1 MTLDLTQGAVSE
13 KLNAVGQTEL
23 LHLGSGTLVNDR
35 VLNLQDTAA
44 TVKTTAL
51 RESAGAGG
59 AGAGTWLLE
68 IRMPLLAI
76 SSIR

>member
-1 MTLDLTQGAVSE
+1 MMLDLTQGAVSE
-13 KLNAVGQTEL
+13 KLNVVGQTEL

-35 VLNLQDTAA
+35 VLNLQGTAA
-44 TVKTTAL
+44 TVKPTSTV
-51 RESAGAGG
+51 RVEAGG
-59 AGAGTWLLE
+59 GADTWLLE